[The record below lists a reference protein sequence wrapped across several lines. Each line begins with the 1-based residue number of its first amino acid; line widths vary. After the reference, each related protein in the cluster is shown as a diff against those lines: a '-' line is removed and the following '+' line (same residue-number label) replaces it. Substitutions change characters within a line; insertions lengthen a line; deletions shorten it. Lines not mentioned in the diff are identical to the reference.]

1 MHLAIFGG
9 TFNPVHYGHLRGAE
23 AVLAT
28 ALADKA
34 LFIPV
39 FKPPHKDAGSLAPP
53 EHRLEML
60 RLAIEGNPAFALSTM
75 EIDRGGLSYTID
87 TLAEIFDT
95 YSPRPEVSLVI
106 GTDSFNDFSSWHR
119 YLEIIELANLVVIG
133 RGEMEQ
139 NKISEVLPVELATS
153 FCYDSTDDLF
163 KDSKGRFIKFLS
175 SASVDISSSMIR
187 DLVARGEGLKHLLP
201 DKVIDY
207 IKENGLYRE

>member
-23 AVLAT
+23 AVLANT
-28 ALADKA
+28 QADKA

-39 FKPPHKDAGSLAPP
+39 STPPHKDTGSLAPP
-53 EHRLEML
+53 VHRVEML

-75 EIDRGGLSYTID
+75 EVDRGGVSYTID

-106 GTDSFNDFSSWHR
+106 GTDSFNEFSSWHR

-133 RGEMEQ
+133 RAGMEL
-139 NKISEVLPVELATS
+139 KEISEVLPVELAGS
-153 FCYDSTDDLF
+153 FCYDSKDDVF
-163 KDSKGRFIKFLS
+163 KSPEGRFIKFLD

-187 DLVARGEGLKHLLP
+187 DLIARGEGLKHLMP

>member
-23 AVLAT
+23 EVLDKT
-28 ALADKA
+28 RADKA

-39 FKPPHKDAGSLAPP
+39 FKPPHKDAGSLASPV
-53 EHRLEML
+53 HRLEML
-60 RLAIEGNPAFALSTM
+60 RLAIEGNPSFVLSTM
-75 EIDRGGLSYTID
+75 EVDRGGVSYTID
-87 TLAEIFDT
+87 TLAQIFDT

-119 YLEIIELANLVVIG
+119 YLEIIELANLVVISRAG
-133 RGEMEQ
+133 LELKE
-139 NKISEVLPVELATS
+139 ISEVLPVELATS
-153 FCYDSTDDLF
+153 FCYDSKDDVF
-163 KDSKGRFIKFLS
+163 KGPGGRSIKFLS

-187 DLVARGEGLKHLLP
+187 DLVARGEGLKHLMP

-207 IKENGLYRE
+207 IKENRLYRE

>member
-23 AVLAT
+23 EVLDK

-39 FKPPHKDAGSLAPP
+39 FKPPHKDAAGLAPP
-53 EHRLEML
+53 VHRVEML

-75 EIDRGGLSYTID
+75 EVDREGVSYTID
-87 TLAEIFDT
+87 TLTEIFDT
-95 YSPRPEVSLVI
+95 YSPRPVVSLVI

-119 YLEIIELANLVVIG
+119 YQEIIDLANLVVISRVG
-133 RGEMEQ
+133 PELKEIG
-139 NKISEVLPVELATS
+139 EVLPVELAAS

-163 KDSKGRFIKFLS
+163 KGSEGRFIKFLS

-187 DLVARGEGLKHLLP
+187 DLVARGEGLKHLMP

>member
-23 AVLAT
+23 AVLANT
-28 ALADKA
+28 QADKA

-39 FKPPHKDAGSLAPP
+39 STPPHKDQTSLVPAV
-53 EHRLEML
+53 HRVEML

-75 EIDRGGLSYTID
+75 EVDRGGVSYTID
-87 TLAEIFDT
+87 TLTEIFDT

-106 GTDSFNDFSSWHR
+106 GTDSFNEFSSWHR

-133 RGEMEQ
+133 RAGMEL
-139 NKISEVLPVELATS
+139 KEISEVLPVELAGS
-153 FCYDSTDDLF
+153 FCYDSKDDVF
-163 KDSKGRFIKFLS
+163 KSPEGRFIKFLD

-187 DLVARGEGLKHLLP
+187 DLIARGEGLKHLMP

>member
-23 AVLAT
+23 AVLAA

-39 FKPPHKDAGSLAPP
+39 FKPPHKDTSSLAPP
-53 EHRLEML
+53 VHRVEML

-75 EIDRGGLSYTID
+75 EIDREGLSYTID
-87 TLAEIFDT
+87 TLTEIFDT
-95 YSPRPEVSLVI
+95 YRPRPEVSLVI

-133 RGEMEQ
+133 RGTMEL
-139 NKISEVLPVELATS
+139 NEISEVLPVELANS
-153 FCYDSTDDLF
+153 FCYDSSDDLF
-163 KDSKGRFIKFLS
+163 KGPKGRFIKFLS